1 MADSLLDTAAFI
13 ELLPEVTEKAAQL
26 SINQVAQR
34 GGLSLIKN
42 DILEH
47 IRFPKDYLSGDRLR
61 VTKKARVGDLE
72 AIIGARER
80 PTSLARFAQPG
91 TPIGS
96 RMKSGVSVQ
105 VGARGAGR
113 QFDKAWLVRLKNGNV
128 GLAMRLTNQKPF
140 DNKNKPVTTWLVP
153 GSVALLYGP
162 SVDQVFR
169 TTSQRVA
176 EPIGQQVAAEFF
188 RQFERL
194 SK

>member
-1 MADSLLDTAAFI
+1 MTDSLLDIADYI
-13 ELLPEVTEKAAQL
+13 SGLPDVAEKAAQL

-47 IRFPKDYLSGDRLR
+47 IRFPRDYLNSDRIG
-61 VTKKARVGDLE
+61 VTKKATKGDLE
-72 AIIGARER
+72 AVIGARER
-80 PTSLARFAQPG
+80 PTSLARFASPG

-96 RMKSGVSVQ
+96 HLKTGVSVQ
-105 VGARGAGR
+105 VAAKGGSSQMKG
-113 QFDKAWLVRLKNGNV
+113 AWLVRLKNGNI
-128 GLAMRLTNQKPF
+128 GLAMRLTNGQPF
-140 DNKNKPVTTWLVP
+140 SNKNQPVNSWLVP

-169 TTSQRVA
+169 TTSERAA
-176 EPIGQQVAAEFF
+176 EPVGTMVAAEFF
-188 RQFERL
+188 RQLERL